1 MNCVSFKLLA
11 KQIISGWGND
21 IATDRLTRTVSWLL
35 NFPSTYSETQILG
48 PMVAKQINKNKAN
61 QTKMGTCFE

>member
-35 NFPSTYSETQILG
+35 NFPSTYSETQIWG